1 VVEVEKQ
8 TIAKKL
14 AEVEDKCGAL
24 QMLQSMTGLS
34 MYKHIELAPEKE
46 LTCRSELSPW
56 FPKVYPRVTMEPQEE
71 TGQLSSFVLPFS
83 SSA

>member
-24 QMLQSMTGLS
+24 QMLQSMTG
-34 MYKHIELAPEKE
+34 
-46 LTCRSELSPW
+46 RSELSPW

>member
-1 VVEVEKQ
+1 VHENHREELARPVVEVEKQ

-24 QMLQSMTGLS
+24 QMLQSMTG
-34 MYKHIELAPEKE
+34 
-46 LTCRSELSPW
+46 RSELSPW